1 MNNLAEK
8 NRNNSEQGQS
18 LLEFSISLVVLLVLL
33 AGLADV
39 GRALFTYMSLRD
51 SAQEGALYGSYNPT
65 DAAGIQTRISN
76 NSNILNDLVSS
87 GRIVINVT
95 HDGSPCT
102 GEAITVQVT
111 YQNFPITMPY
121 LGAILGRQAVDITA
135 TVTDTVL
142 APACT

>member
-51 SAQEGALYGSYNPT
+51 AAQEGALYGSYNPT
-65 DAAGIQTRISN
+65 DSAGIQTRISN
-76 NSNILNDLVSS
+76 NSNMLNDLVSA
-87 GRIVINVT
+87 GRIVIGVS
-95 HDGSPCT
+95 HYGS
-102 GEAITVQVT
+102 GYLSKFSDHHAI
-111 YQNFPITMPY
+111 PGSDP
-121 LGAILGRQAVDITA
+121 GQAGGGYHCHSYRHGIGSGLYVKSL
-135 TVTDTVL
+135 VM
-142 APACT
+142 

>member
-1 MNNLAEK
+1 MNKFIEEK
-8 NRNNSEQGQS
+8 RNNSEQGQS
-18 LLEFSISLVVLLVLL
+18 LLEFSISLVILLVLL
-33 AGLADV
+33 AGLADL

-51 SAQEGALYGSYNPT
+51 AAQEGALYGSYNPT
-65 DAAGIQTRISN
+65 DSAGIQTRISN
-76 NSNILNDLVSS
+76 NSNMLNDLVSA
-87 GRIVINVT
+87 GRIVIGVT

-102 GEAITVQVT
+102 GEAITVRVT

-121 LGAILGRQAVDITA
+121 LGVILGRQAVDITA